1 METPFLTSYLDCSQI
16 GQSVLET
23 GKVIN
28 IFEKTVCSDEK
39 RFALL
44 RFLTGLYPFLSP
56 PPLFITPREH
66 LSGRSKCNALERFL
80 YS

>member
-1 METPFLTSYLDCSQI
+1 METPFPTSYLDCSQI

-39 RFALL
+39 RFAKVPDRAVSFSVPATLIH
-44 RFLTGLYPFLSP
+44 YPKGT
-56 PPLFITPREH
+56 FIW
-66 LSGRSKCNALERFL
+66 KK
-80 YS
+80 